1 MKTSSELVS
10 ESSAWEGLQ
19 DLIASAKNPVTVLET
34 TAEAGEQALW
44 HIQVSTSSYMGALL
58 YHTGGLLIDGG
69 WVRVLAAGSQN
80 LRSLPSWN
88 MDRTMSAPGQIGGS
102 LLVADDVLGGLFA
115 INGGGLGDDLGNIYY
130 FAPDVL
136 SWEPLD
142 ISYTGMIEFLMNGDL
157 SEFYGSERFDGW
169 EKAVQSLSPDE
180 GFSCWPPLW
189 STEAKDRQKIS
200 RKAVNMNELF
210 DLMVAAG

>member
-1 MKTSSELVS
+1 MKTHSELVS
-10 ESSAWEGLQ
+10 ESSAWEGLK
-19 DLIASAKNPVTVLET
+19 DLLESAKNPVTILET
-34 TAEAGEQALW
+34 TPEAGEQALW
-44 HIQVSTSSYMGALL
+44 HIQVSTNSYMGALL

-69 WVRVLAAGSQN
+69 WVRVLGAGSLI

-130 FAPDVL
+130 FAPDAL

-142 ISYTGMIEFLMNGDL
+142 ISYTGLIEFLINGDL
-157 SEFYGSERFDGW
+157 SEFYGADRFDGW
-169 EKAVQSLSPDE
+169 EEVVRTLDPNQGLS
-180 GFSCWPPLW
+180 CVPPLW
-189 STEAKDRQKIS
+189 TEEAKDCENIS
-200 RKAVNMNELF
+200 RKAVSMDELF